1 MTGLHELSGV
11 DEQYAGV
18 AVLRVDGRDTPVTV
32 RLSARFEPVEGRYRW
47 AGRAGAGDDLHAGF
61 RSGLRDGTLLIG
73 TGPAVAVR
81 LGEPDPWGRLRLT
94 GTGLPPWYR
103 PPGGPQPPVAAA
115 EEGGRLRAGRTE
127 GAEGPY

>member
-1 MTGLHELSGV
+1 MTHLDELSGV

-18 AVLRVDGRDTPVTV
+18 AVLRLDGRDTPVTV

-47 AGRAGAGDDLHAGF
+47 AGRAEAGDDLHARF
-61 RSGLRDGTLLIG
+61 RSGVRDGTLLIG
-73 TGPAVAVR
+73 AGPAVAVR

-103 PPGGPQPPVAAA
+103 PPVLPTAPDAP
-115 EEGGRLRAGRTE
+115 
-127 GAEGPY
+127 